1 MQVSFAPHD
10 RTRRVHRVKAEWEEK
25 ALGISRDECEKQL
38 LEGEPRIAVLR
49 HHGAIMFT
57 LFMHDPGD
65 EKLVARRMREI
76 FGSARK
82 G

>member
-1 MQVSFAPHD
+1 MTCAALVSFAPHD

-49 HHGAIMFT
+49 HKRDPEGAAKIDQMV
-57 LFMHDPGD
+57 GD
-65 EKLVARRMREI
+65 
-76 FGSARK
+76 
-82 G
+82 